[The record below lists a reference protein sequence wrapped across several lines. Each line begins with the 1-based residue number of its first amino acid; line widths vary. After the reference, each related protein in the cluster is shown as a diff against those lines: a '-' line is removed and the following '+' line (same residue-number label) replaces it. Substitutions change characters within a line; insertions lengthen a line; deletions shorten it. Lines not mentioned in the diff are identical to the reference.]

1 MSLLPEWREGAVISA
16 TGGGTSDVQTAVLH
30 QVEAWFEEK
39 KLALPRAEF
48 CCFAF
53 KSLGSGLW
61 AGEVMAKSVASLQL
75 GFGWLILTITPWV
88 LK

>member
-48 CCFAF
+48 CGLGF
-53 KSLGSGLW
+53 KSLGLGLW
-61 AGEVMAKSVASLQL
+61 AGEVGAKSIPGLEL